1 MFVIS
6 IFKPASQREK
16 VSLIGVMSLLLCVL
30 RRGKSANDLW
40 ELMVTNGVPLKTPI
54 QYIRKETFLSVS

>member
-6 IFKPASQREK
+6 IFKPASQRE

-54 QYIRKETFLSVS
+54 QYIYKETFLSVS